1 MKAEHIPTKKHKVR
15 RKANRKRLINIAIV
29 CIVGF
34 GAIHFSWRPVL
45 SQYYQMKINRPVKQ
59 TEPKIKNGVLV
70 DGMDLSGM
78 TYEKALNTIK
88 SKIKTDYEGVVF
100 TIESSDGKHKYE
112 YTLDDFD
119 IKFNI
124 DDTVKQAVNFA
135 QTSSDN
141 WWREFKTLESGTVN
155 MPVMTYS
162 PDKVNAAINKIKS
175 DIIVEAKDA
184 TEKRVSGSFQVSQS
198 QTGYNFDYEKVLNEL
213 TQSIKNNDFNKTI
226 KFDITETKPK
236 YESSIFTGADKLI
249 GNYSSQYKGNDEN
262 RVQNLRNACS
272 KINGVILY
280 PGEEFS
286 TNAHFNPCTEENGW
300 ALAGTIVKGKIEDS
314 VGGGMCQVSSALY
327 DSVLYAELEVTERHN
342 HSMKVGY
349 SPYAFDATLAGDY
362 KDFKFKNNTNKAV
375 YIESYLTSSNV
386 VVNLYGEE
394 IHPAGRTIELENKL
408 IEETDPDEPVEKK
421 DPTLLEGETEVVT
434 PLKGYKYELYKKVY
448 ENGVLKETVKINT
461 STYSPRQQVT
471 YIGTKKAET
480 TTESTETTTKS

>member
-1 MKAEHIPTKKHKVR
+1 MSKTFNVNGICYPNEHYMVNIDSKLAQIKQLVDEKKYFV
-15 RKANRKRLINIAIV
+15 
-29 CIVGF
+29 
-34 GAIHFSWRPVL
+34 
-45 SQYYQMKINRPVKQ
+45 INRARQYGKTTTLNMLVKYLADKY
-59 TEPKIKNGVLV
+59 TVFFISFEGLGETAFESETAFCGTICELLYDTVL
-70 DGMDLSGM
+70 
-78 TYEKALNTIK
+78 YEEVPT
-88 SKIKTDYEGVVF
+88 
-100 TIESSDGKHKYE
+100 
-112 YTLDDFD
+112 
-119 IKFNI
+119 I

-327 DSVLYAELEVTERHN
+327 DAVLYAELEVTERHN